1 MYFLLFVK
9 DYCTNMEIFRSNDNG
24 NPRAGFVSQ
33 RVEDNKDRYDGSS
46 SYSGLLCS
54 IGSVLDGI
62 ASIRV
67 DHPSPV
73 HLHAW
78 T

>member
-1 MYFLLFVK
+1 MTTAQTWRFFEAMTMV
-9 DYCTNMEIFRSNDNG
+9 I
-24 NPRAGFVSQ
+24 RAGFVSQ